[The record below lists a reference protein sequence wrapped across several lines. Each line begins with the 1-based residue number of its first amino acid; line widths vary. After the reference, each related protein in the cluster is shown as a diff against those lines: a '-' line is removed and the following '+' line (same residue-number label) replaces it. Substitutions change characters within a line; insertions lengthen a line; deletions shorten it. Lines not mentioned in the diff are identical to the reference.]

1 MKYFIAS
8 ITLYFFVGG
17 AAQTQRLHHR
27 PAIQLFLLLDYY
39 FQTNSDLNQFNVRPN
54 SERPLDGGCGHYG

>member
-1 MKYFIAS
+1 MKIFRCS
-8 ITLYFFVGG
+8 NHTLLFVGG
-17 AAQTQRLHHR
+17 AAHTQRLHHR